1 MIRCMKISFRAS
13 QETINRLF
21 ECNRV
26 SADVWNHCLI
36 LAKETHLA
44 TGKWVTQSQLQKG
57 TKGKFSIHS
66 QSIQAVCHKYIFA
79 RTGAKNARKA
89 GYNNK
94 YPYKQKKNFNTKWAN
109 NGIKVFENGKIQ
121 LSMGDFE
128 GKRQEPL
135 IVWIKELP
143 KGQIKEIELIY
154 DRGLM
159 LSIAFEDGQQ
169 VKEHTFTNRAAIDVG
184 EVHTIAAV
192 AENGENII
200 LTGRKVRSI
209 HQLRNKKLAELQRKL
224 SHCQKHS
231 KQWKKYNRA
240 KQYVLNKSAN
250 QLQDALH
257 KTTKQFVDWCLE
269 NSVQEVAFG
278 KVDGVQRNTSRRKKK
293 KVRRKKTNQ
302 KLSNWSFGKVADYL
316 TYKLKTEGIKFQKH
330 DESYTTQ
337 QCLCCPR
344 RQKVSSR
351 NYRCS
356 CGYTNHRD
364 IHGASNFFAKT
375 FYGEIRLLDVAL
387 KTTKYLRIA

>member
-1 MIRCMKISFRAS
+1 MIRCMKTAFRAG
-13 QETINRLF
+13 QETIHRLY

-26 SADVWNHCLI
+26 SADVWNHCLL
-36 LAKETHLA
+36 LAKETQLA
-44 TGKWVTQSQLQKG
+44 TGKWITKSQLQKG
-57 TKGKFSIHS
+57 TKGKFPIHS

-79 RTGAKNARKA
+79 RTGAKNARKV
-89 GYNNK
+89 GCNTK
-94 YPYKQKKNFNTKWAN
+94 YPYKQKKNFNIKWAN
-109 NGIKVFENGKIQ
+109 NGFKLFENGKIQ

-135 IVWIKELP
+135 IVWIKALP

-159 LSIAFEDGQQ
+159 LSLSFEDGQQ
-169 VKEHTFTNRAAIDVG
+169 VQDHSFENRAAIDVG

-200 LTGRKVRSI
+200 ITGRKVRSF
-209 HQLRNKKLAELQRKL
+209 HQLRNKKLAELQRKMAR
-224 SHCQKHS
+224 CKKYS

-240 KQYVLNKSAN
+240 KQYVLSKSVK

-257 KTTKQFVDWCLE
+257 KSTRNFVDWCIANE
-269 NSVQEVAFG
+269 VGEVAFG
-278 KVDGVQRNTSRRKKK
+278 DVDGVQRNTSRRKKK
-293 KVRRKKTNQ
+293 KVRHRKTSQ
-302 KLSNWSFGKVADYL
+302 KLSNWSFGKVANYL
-316 TYKLKTEGIKFQKH
+316 AYKLKAEGIKFKKH
-330 DESYTTQ
+330 DESFTTQ
-337 QCLCCPR
+337 QCPCCAR
-344 RQKVSSR
+344 RKKVSSR

-364 IHGASNFFAKT
+364 IHGASNFFTKT

-387 KTTKYLRIA
+387 NKTKYLRIA